1 MLLSLDLPGGAMR
14 LTPEQREAIERR
26 DGSLFLH
33 AGAGSGKTRV
43 LVERFVR
50 AAVDDGVPVDR
61 ILAITF
67 TEKAAA
73 ELKGRLRRRF
83 LDLGEREMAREAE
96 AAWVSTIHGFCSRL
110 LRANALAAGI
120 DPEYRVLDEGDAAR
134 LSIDA
139 FDPPLEEFATAARPG
154 ADRLDLVASY
164 TPDKL
169 QRMVT
174 TVYSRLRSQGQR
186 VPVLDPIDEP
196 PVGSE
201 REVLAQALAAASSR
215 LGAEESPNKTVLAAL
230 SQLSRCSKLLDALP
244 AGELGDPAEFEAA
257 RVKRGN
263 ATALRDS
270 AFDSLDSALDAWV
283 ALCAGRKAYADY
295 VLLAKLLELYG
306 RRYAASKDLSS
317 A

>member
-14 LTPEQREAIERR
+14 LTAEQREAIERR

-50 AAVDDGVPVDR
+50 AAVDDDVPVDR

-83 LDLGEREMAREAE
+83 LDLGERERAREAE
-96 AAWVSTIHGFCSRL
+96 AAWVSPIHGFCPRL

-120 DPEYRVLDEGDAAR
+120 DPEYRVLDEADAAR

-139 FDPPLEEFATAARPG
+139 FDRALEEFVLRASSGG
-154 ADRLDLVASY
+154 AERLDLVASY

-174 TVYSRLRSQGQR
+174 TVYSRLRSRGQR
-186 VPVLDPIDEP
+186 VPALEPIDEP
-196 PVGSE
+196 TVGDE
-201 REVLAQALAAASSR
+201 RAALERTAAAALAQLAQVDSP
-215 LGAEESPNKTVLAAL
+215 GARVLSAIGNLESF
-230 SQLSRCSKLLDALP
+230 SKLLDALP
-244 AGELGDPAEFEAA
+244 
-257 RVKRGN
+257 
-263 ATALRDS
+263 RDS
-270 AFDSLDSALDAWV
+270 L
-283 ALCAGRKAYADY
+283 
-295 VLLAKLLELYG
+295 
-306 RRYAASKDLSS
+306 
-317 A
+317 

>member
-50 AAVDDGVPVDR
+50 AAVDDDVPVDR

-83 LDLGEREMAREAE
+83 LDLDEREKAREAE

-120 DPEYRVLDEGDAAR
+120 DPEYRVLDEADAAR
-134 LSIDA
+134 LSGA
-139 FDPPLEEFATAARPG
+139 ALARAPAEFRLNARAG
-154 ADRLDLVASY
+154 GGDRLDLVASY

-174 TVYSRLRSQGQR
+174 TVYSRLRSRGER
-186 VPVLDPIDEP
+186 SPALPPIDAPVLGDKRARL
-196 PVGSE
+196 E
-201 REVLAQALAAASSR
+201 RALAVAA
-215 LGAEESPNKTVLAAL
+215 GALDGVATNKRVEAAL
-230 SQLSRCSKLLDALP
+230 SQIERCGGALGAVP
-244 AGELGDPAEFEAA
+244 DGEVGDPTAFEDVG
-257 RVKRGN
+257 VKRGN
-263 ATALRDS
+263 TVALRGPE
-270 AFDSLDSALDAWV
+270 FDELDAALDAWRAV
-283 ALCAGRKAYADY
+283 CAGKRAYADY
-295 VLLAKLLELYG
+295 VLLAQLVELYG
-306 RRYAASKDLSS
+306 LR
-317 A
+317 